1 MEYLNY
7 KIKQI
12 IPLLKSVDNKAY
24 IFSRFI
30 SVLIKP
36 LILLIC
42 LIFGFK
48 EVGTVLAMIFLV
60 SSVNMIFCSI
70 PIFRN
75 YFINYSNI
83 SSLKKKYFKNRYKSE
98 IIILFLISLIFI
110 IPINQ
115 FFENNL
121 EIFICTI
128 LIFSI
133 DKIYDEVQRLL
144 ILKKNFSG
152 WSTITNLKNL
162 TLIIFL
168 FNPLININIIFLG
181 IIYFFIN
188 FFKLYSYIKLSFEFN
203 LIKEIKKFSFS
214 IWNNKK
220 IYMMTYF
227 LLFFSMG
234 DKILIGKT
242 FKENLTEYTF
252 LSNILSVPLLFILFF
267 YISKYKTEFVKNI
280 ISFNN
285 VIFSKRFNYL
295 LISIFFLVFVFVA
308 FFYNLNL
315 SNFSIKSLI
324 CLSLIYV
331 IKSYSMI
338 LDEII
343 YWKSFYKDFLFFEF
357 SFFLLFIV
365 IIFLTMYS
373 SFTIDTF
380 LLILLIL
387 FMFKFIFKM
396 IILTKKSKFN
406 SK

>member
-12 IPLLKSVDNKAY
+12 VPLLKSVDNKAY

-48 EVGTVLAMIFLV
+48 ELVTVLAMIFLV

-315 SNFSIKSLI
+315 SNLSIKSLI

-331 IKSYSMI
+331 IKSFSMI
-338 LDEII
+338 LDEVI

>member
-12 IPLLKSVDNKAY
+12 VPLLKSVDNKAY

-48 EVGTVLAMIFLV
+48 ELGTVLAMIFLV

-315 SNFSIKSLI
+315 SNLSIKSLI

-338 LDEII
+338 LDEVI

>member
-1 MEYLNY
+1 MILTIFSY
-7 KIKQI
+7 
-12 IPLLKSVDNKAY
+12 LKSIENKSY
-24 IFSRFI
+24 IFSRFV

-36 LILLIC
+36 LILFIC
-42 LIFGFK
+42 LTFGFK
-48 EVGTVLAMIFLV
+48 ELGTVVAMIFLV
-60 SSVNMIFCSI
+60 SSINMILCSI

-75 YFINYSNI
+75 YFINSSNI

-315 SNFSIKSLI
+315 SNLSIKSLI

-331 IKSYSMI
+331 IKRYSMI
-338 LDEII
+338 LDEVI